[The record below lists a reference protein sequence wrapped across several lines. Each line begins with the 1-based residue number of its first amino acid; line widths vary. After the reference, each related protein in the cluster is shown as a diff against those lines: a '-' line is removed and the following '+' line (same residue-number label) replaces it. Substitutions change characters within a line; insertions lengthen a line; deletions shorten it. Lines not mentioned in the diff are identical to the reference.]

1 MIAPAPAWMVKCMVN
16 LARSVSTPKIMN
28 SPQAQEPEKN
38 EDGKAENRNGEI
50 EEAGKVDRIRD
61 ILFGSQMRDY
71 DGRFQRLEERLAQEA
86 TEIRADMQKRLEALE
101 SFMKGEVGSITNR
114 ANAEQSERSSA
125 IEKLGRDLADAAK
138 NLDLR
143 IKSLDEQTSKETHA
157 LRQQLLDQSKA
168 LSEEIREKHDQMKAG
183 LDHETEQI
191 RAAMTGREALAE
203 MLSEV
208 ALRLKNE
215 FRVPGA

>member
-1 MIAPAPAWMVKCMVN
+1 M
-16 LARSVSTPKIMN
+16 
-28 SPQAQEPEKN
+28 N
-38 EDGKAENRNGEI
+38 EDGKTEKNRNGEI
-50 EEAGKVDRIRD
+50 EESGKVDRIRD

-71 DGRFQRLEERLAQEA
+71 DSRFQRLEEHLAQEA
-86 TEIRADMQKRLEALE
+86 AEIRADVQKRLETLE
-101 SFMKGEVGSITNR
+101 SFMKGEVESITNR
-114 ANAEQSERSSA
+114 ANTEQSERSSA
-125 IEKLGRDLADAAK
+125 IEKLGRDLAEAAK

-143 IKSLDEQTSKETHA
+143 IKSLDEQTAKETHT

-168 LSEEIREKHDQMKAG
+168 LSDEIREKHDQMRAG
-183 LDHETEQI
+183 LDRETEQI
-191 RAAMTGREALAE
+191 RGAMTGREALAE